1 IPQATTPTVTTYE
14 AEVIDA
20 TSVEVGGS
28 VDNDGGA
35 EVTEY
40 GVCWST
46 SGTPTVND
54 NKVPVGEGIGEFTY
68 TLTGL
73 EPSTTYFLT
82 VYATNSAG
90 TSYGTSVSFTTEAEA
105 PQYTAPAVTTD
116 SVTGATTTSA
126 KVHGTVTD
134 DGGDV
139 ITEYGFCMST
149 EGTPTME
156 DVVYIVGTN
165 ASGSFSFDTTLTNLT
180 PGSTYF
186 VAAYAINSVDTA
198 YGEEVVLSIEEEMVV
213 DDFVCGD
220 STIVDVDNNL
230 YHTVL
235 IGNQCWMKENL
246 RTTHYAN
253 NDTIAVGGD
262 LNNASYY
269 YPDNDVNNKEFYGLL
284 YSWKAV
290 MGNSS
295 SSANN
300 PSGVQGIC
308 PTGWHVPSNAEWT
321 ELTDYV
327 SSQNEYLCDNNYIAK
342 ALASKSAWIGDYSTC
357 TVGNDLSANDATGFN
372 AIPAGFLSVN
382 QWYNFDIEVKYWSST
397 VDNGTMIHTRG
408 LKNTSINMSN
418 LSAGSSTYALS
429 VRCVKDND

>member
-1 IPQATTPTVTTYE
+1 
-14 AEVIDA
+14 
-20 TSVEVGGS
+20 
-28 VDNDGGA
+28 
-35 EVTEY
+35 
-40 GVCWST
+40 
-46 SGTPTVND
+46 
-54 NKVPVGEGIGEFTY
+54 
-68 TLTGL
+68 
-73 EPSTTYFLT
+73 
-82 VYATNSAG
+82 
-90 TSYGTSVSFTTEAEA
+90 
-105 PQYTAPAVTTD
+105 
-116 SVTGATTTSA
+116 
-126 KVHGTVTD
+126 
-134 DGGDV
+134 
-139 ITEYGFCMST
+139 
-149 EGTPTME
+149 
-156 DVVYIVGTN
+156 
-165 ASGSFSFDTTLTNLT
+165 
-180 PGSTYF
+180 
-186 VAAYAINSVDTA
+186 
-198 YGEEVVLSIEEEMVV
+198 
-213 DDFVCGD
+213 
-220 STIVDVDNNL
+220 
-230 YHTVL
+230 
-235 IGNQCWMKENL
+235 MKENL

-382 QWYNFDIEVKYWSST
+382 QWYNFDIEFKYWSST